1 MTFRNERD
9 PKNTTTSHSLVK
21 KKNRREAS
29 REKMQNHSRVFFFP
43 LQRKAHN
50 AEEENFV
57 VREISLQ
64 TNKQQHERGQKREE
78 NKTENHGLLSLL
90 LFAFT
95 GAFLFEGVFVWW
107 ESEEEKEQKK
117 HQSSSVDEDFSGCI
131 STFKQQER

>member
-1 MTFRNERD
+1 MH
-9 PKNTTTSHSLVK
+9 HSSQL
-21 KKNRREAS
+21 
-29 REKMQNHSRVFFFP
+29 FFFVRF
-43 LQRKAHN
+43 LFRENHT
-50 AEEENFV
+50 EEENFV
-57 VREISLQ
+57 IREISLQ
-64 TNKQQHERGQKREE
+64 TNKQTTTQARGQKREE

>member
-1 MTFRNERD
+1 LR
-9 PKNTTTSHSLVK
+9 KNASL
-21 KKNRREAS
+21 ES
-29 REKMQNHSRVFFFP
+29 TFFFRSIP
-43 LQRKAHN
+43 LQRKSHGG
-50 AEEENFV
+50 EENFV
-57 VREISLQ
+57 IREISLQ
-64 TNKQQHERGQKREE
+64 TNKQTTTQARGQKREE